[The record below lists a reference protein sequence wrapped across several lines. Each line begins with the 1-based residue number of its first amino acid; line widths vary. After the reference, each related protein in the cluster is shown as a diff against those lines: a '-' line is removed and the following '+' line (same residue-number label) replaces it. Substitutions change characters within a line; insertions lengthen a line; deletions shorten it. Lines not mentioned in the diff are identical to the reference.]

1 MDKINIFHEPDSVY
15 EPIVGNHLLSH
26 PVSQDDGQIYCGG
39 GISIFICLPHVVS
52 RYGVEMQIFTLQVFV
67 IPN

>member
-1 MDKINIFHEPDSVY
+1 MNLILFTNLLSETTCYHILSPKMMDKSTA
-15 EPIVGNHLLSH
+15 
-26 PVSQDDGQIYCGG
+26 G